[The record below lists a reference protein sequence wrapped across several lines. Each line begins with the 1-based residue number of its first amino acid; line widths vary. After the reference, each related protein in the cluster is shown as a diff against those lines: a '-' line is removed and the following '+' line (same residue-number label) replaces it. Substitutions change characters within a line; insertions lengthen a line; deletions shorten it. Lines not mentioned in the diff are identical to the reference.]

1 MLYKEIIQHASD
13 EFRKWYK
20 KNCAHEFGTKAPKN
34 NTTKNKNKNN
44 TMKNNTDFLNT
55 NVLK

>member
-1 MLYKEIIQHASD
+1 MLQMNFVSD
-13 EFRKWYK
+13 TRKTAHTNLA
-20 KNCAHEFGTKAPKN
+20 KNY
-34 NTTKNKNKNN
+34 TTKNKNKNN